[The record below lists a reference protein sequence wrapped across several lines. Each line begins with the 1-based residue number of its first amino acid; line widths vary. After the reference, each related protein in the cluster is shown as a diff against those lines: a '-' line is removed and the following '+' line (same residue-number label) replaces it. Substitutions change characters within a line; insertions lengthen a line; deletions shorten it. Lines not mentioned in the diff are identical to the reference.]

1 MRKRI
6 WNDVYGSSIEYGLE
20 SDKKL
25 MIVEYMMSCSDL
37 LNWNRNEWK
46 KGIELI
52 RTIDECGWIEEGL
65 LNNIERRREWG
76 WCDGLEDEVWMDLIY
91 GYGK

>member
-6 WNDVYGSSIEYGLE
+6 WNDVYESGIEYGLE

-25 MIVEYMMSCSDL
+25 MIVEYMMLCSDL

-52 RTIDECGWIEEGL
+52 RTIDECGWIEVISMQWY
-65 LNNIERRREWG
+65 NNLQNISWLYIKERE
-76 WCDGLEDEVWMDLIY
+76 L
-91 GYGK
+91 

>member
-6 WNDVYGSSIEYGLE
+6 WNDVYESGIEYGLE

-76 WCDGLEDEVWMDLIY
+76 WCDGFRGWSVNGSNIRIW
-91 GYGK
+91 

>member
-6 WNDVYGSSIEYGLE
+6 WNDVYGSGIEYGLE

-76 WCDGLEDEVWMDLIY
+76 WCDGV
-91 GYGK
+91 